1 VETVTRFRLFGRSL
15 WLVAAAMLAL
25 GRATAFADY
34 RENYEKGI
42 KAIDHN
48 DWGRAMESLRAAV
61 TENSVE
67 GERVLIYGMRYKP
80 YLPHYYLGLAY
91 FSTGN
96 CRAATKAWA
105 ESDRQGP
112 VRETAEY
119 GTLVRLRELC
129 LGLVIRVPESTRVP
143 DPGLLVIDALPWGV
157 IDRVEDSA
165 GKNWVGGAEIYTP
178 LAIAVPPGKYSIVVT
193 NARFPGKRLSHW
205 VEVRSGKTG
214 MWIGRFEPIDPKV
227 YFETQGRRP

>member
-1 VETVTRFRLFGRSL
+1 METVTRSRPLRRSL
-15 WLVAAAMLAL
+15 WLVAAAMFAL
-25 GRATAFADY
+25 GRAAAFADY
-34 RENYEKGI
+34 RESYEKGI

-67 GERVLIYGMRYKP
+67 GERVLIYGMRYKR

-96 CRAATKAWA
+96 CPAATKAWA

-112 VRETAEY
+112 IREPAEY
-119 GTLVRLRELC
+119 GTLVRPRDLRHGIL
-129 LGLVIRVPESTRVP
+129 IRVPEATRVL

-165 GKNWVGGAEIYTP
+165 GKNWVAGAEVYTP
-178 LAIAVPPGKYSIVVT
+178 LAI
-193 NARFPGKRLSHW
+193 
-205 VEVRSGKTG
+205 
-214 MWIGRFEPIDPKV
+214 
-227 YFETQGRRP
+227 

>member
-1 VETVTRFRLFGRSL
+1 MTRFRSFRGSL
-15 WLVAAAMLAL
+15 WLVTAAMLAVVR
-25 GRATAFADY
+25 GTAFADY
-34 RENYEKGI
+34 RESYEKGI
-42 KAIDHN
+42 KAVDQN
-48 DWGRAMESLRAAV
+48 DWGRALESLSAAV

-67 GERVLIYGMRYKP
+67 GKRVLIYGMRYKP

-96 CRAATKAWA
+96 CQAATKSWA

-129 LGLVIRVPESTRVP
+129 NGLLIRVPDSTRVA

-165 GKNWVGGAEIYTP
+165 GKNWVGGAEVYTP

-193 NARFPGKRLSHW
+193 SARFPGTRLSHFL
-205 VEVRSGKTG
+205 EVRSGKTA
-214 MWIGRFEPIDPKV
+214 MWVGRFEPIDPKA
-227 YFETQGRRP
+227 YLETQGRRP

>member
-1 VETVTRFRLFGRSL
+1 MTRFRSLRSSL
-15 WLVAAAMLAL
+15 WLVAAAMLAVV
-25 GRATAFADY
+25 GGTAFADY
-34 RENYEKGI
+34 RESYEKGI
-42 KAIDHN
+42 KAVDQN
-48 DWGRAMESLRAAV
+48 DWGRAMESLRTAV
-61 TENSVE
+61 TEKAVE

-96 CRAATKAWA
+96 CPAATKAWA

-129 LGLVIRVPESTRVP
+129 HGLLIRVAESTRLP

-165 GKNWVGGAEIYTP
+165 GKNWVGGAEVYTP
-178 LAIAVPPGKYSIVVT
+178 LAIAVPPGKYSLVVT
-193 NARFPGKRLSHW
+193 SARFPGKRLSHS
-205 VEVRSGKTG
+205 VEVRSGKTA
-214 MWIGRFEPIDPKV
+214 MWVGRFEPIDPKA
-227 YFETQGRRP
+227 YLENQGRRP